1 MGSLR
6 VLLVEDEPMVREMI
20 VETLRDEGLDVI
32 EAATGDK
39 AVDLLEE
46 PSDID
51 VLVTDVRMPGKIDG
65 IDVAVRARELHP
77 GIAII
82 VVSGYALDLWERL
95 EKLDPP
101 PVFLRKPYRT
111 KEVLEVVRQLAP

>member
-6 VLLVEDEPMVREMI
+6 VLLVEDEPLVREMI

-32 EAATGDK
+32 EAATGDE
-39 AVDLLEE
+39 AADILEE
-46 PSDID
+46 PNDID

-65 IDVAVRARELHP
+65 IDVALRARELHP

>member
-1 MGSLR
+1 LGLLR
-6 VLLVEDEPMVREMI
+6 VLLVEDEPMVREML
-20 VETLRDEGLDVI
+20 VEALRDEGLEVI
-32 EAATGDK
+32 EAATGDE
-39 AVDLLEE
+39 AVGLLVK

-65 IDVAVRARELHP
+65 IGVAVRAREIHP
-77 GIAII
+77 GIGVI

-111 KEVLEVVRQLAP
+111 KEVLDVVRQLAP

>member
-32 EAATGDK
+32 EAATGDQ

-82 VVSGYALDLWERL
+82 VVSGYAVDLWERL

>member
-1 MGSLR
+1 LLR
-6 VLLVEDEPMVREMI
+6 VLLVEDEPMVREML
-20 VETLRDEGLDVI
+20 VEALREEGLEVI
-32 EAATGDK
+32 EAATGDE
-39 AVDLLEE
+39 AVGLLVK
-46 PSDID
+46 PSDVD

-65 IDVAVRARELHP
+65 IGVAVPAREIHP
-77 GIAII
+77 DIGII

-111 KEVLEVVRQLAP
+111 KEVLDVVRQLAP